1 MSGFFF
7 NNLMYCQKLDWKLKY
22 VRNRSILCFHE
33 DILSFISSL
42 CSPDTSDAEP
52 PPPQQLALQLPPAAA
67 TAAPIP
73 AGVHLKQGRGRGG
86 GGGGGSSLLSTTT
99 SSPRQQH
106 RSTAAE
112 RRAAASLYPPVQV
125 SSFQIFSP
133 GIIFKLSA

>member
-1 MSGFFF
+1 
-7 NNLMYCQKLDWKLKY
+7 MYCQKLDWKLKY

-67 TAAPIP
+67 AATAPIP
-73 AGVHLKQGRGRGG
+73 AAGVHLKQGRGRGG
-86 GGGGGSSLLSTTT
+86 GGGGSSLLSTTTT